1 MCTGPQITDE
11 SCTFTCD
18 PGYNLTGSYIRT
30 CQSDHTWSGEITL
43 CHPLQCEQLT
53 APENS
58 LVALTCLNEYTQ
70 SCVII
75 CEQGYH
81 VNGDPGSIESLE
93 TCNLADN
100 GAVEWTNTTVC
111 IGMLSKSYCSHYMY
125 SQNYTYAISTK
136 YNLILE

>member
-1 MCTGPQITDE
+1 MNGQILCTGPQVTDE

-18 PGYNLTGSYIRT
+18 PGYNLIGSYIRT
-30 CQSDHTWSGEITL
+30 CHTWSGEIAL
-43 CHPLQCEQLT
+43 CHPLQCEQPT
-53 APENS
+53 APENA
-58 LVALTCLNEYTQ
+58 LVTLTCLNEYTQ

-100 GAVEWTNTTVC
+100 GDVEWTNTTVC
-111 IGMLSKSYCSHYMY
+111 IGTLSNSYCSD
-125 SQNYTYAISTK
+125 YTFV
-136 YNLILE
+136 